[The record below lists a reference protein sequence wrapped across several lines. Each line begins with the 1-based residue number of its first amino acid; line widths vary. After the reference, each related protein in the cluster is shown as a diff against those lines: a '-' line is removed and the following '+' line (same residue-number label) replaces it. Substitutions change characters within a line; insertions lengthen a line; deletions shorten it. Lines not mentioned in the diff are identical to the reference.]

1 MPGHDGVVSQRPKL
15 SDDIAVWLR
24 DQIISGV
31 RRPGERLVLDDLAG
45 ELGVSRMPVRD
56 AVLALSLEG
65 LTEVRT
71 RRGVV
76 VAPITRA
83 DVEDA
88 YEVMAFIAGL
98 LAARSAHMLSEADLG
113 ALHKLHQQMVELGSG
128 GGDDQ
133 GLPAGVSEAAHL
145 GRLNWEFHRIVNTA
159 SSSRKLLWLFRS
171 LTRNVPQR
179 FYQLIPG
186 WLALANQHHSSLL
199 VALLARD
206 EVRARSAAESH
217 IRTGGTMLVDYLARA
232 GFWESERSS

>member
-1 MPGHDGVVSQRPKL
+1 MHGHDGAVTQRPKL
-15 SDDIAVWLR
+15 SDEIAVRLR

-65 LTEVRT
+65 LTEVRS

-83 DVEDA
+83 DVADA
-88 YEVMAFIAGL
+88 YEVMAFISGL
-98 LAARSAHMLSEADLG
+98 LAARAAQVLSDADLA
-113 ALHKLHQQMVELGSG
+113 ALEQLHQEMVKLDSASG
-128 GGDDQ
+128 DVEGV
-133 GLPAGVSEAAHL
+133 PAGDADAARL
-145 GRLNWEFHRIVNTA
+145 GQLNWEFHRIVNRA

-206 EVRARSAAESH
+206 ELRAGTVAESH

-232 GFWESERSS
+232 GFWGPERTS